1 MQSSTQGADFSVGN
15 SLPRA
20 VKLTKDVDPDKY
32 RYSGY
37 GIGFNSYRSF
47 SLSND
52 SGFRKNIIKFGADMS
67 ASVHIDNKKKRYL
80 DFW

>member
-32 RYSGY
+32 KYSGY
-37 GIGFNSYRSF
+37 GIGFNACGSF
-47 SLSND
+47 LLSD
-52 SGFRKNIIKFGADMS
+52 GRGCGCDMS
-67 ASVHIDNKKKRYL
+67 SMVHIGNKRKRS
-80 DFW
+80 

>member
-37 GIGFNSYRSF
+37 GIGFNACGSF
-47 SLSND
+47 LLSD
-52 SGFRKNIIKFGADMS
+52 RRGCGKNLIIFITDMS
-67 ASVHIDNKKKRYL
+67 SIVHTDNKRKIP
-80 DFW
+80 